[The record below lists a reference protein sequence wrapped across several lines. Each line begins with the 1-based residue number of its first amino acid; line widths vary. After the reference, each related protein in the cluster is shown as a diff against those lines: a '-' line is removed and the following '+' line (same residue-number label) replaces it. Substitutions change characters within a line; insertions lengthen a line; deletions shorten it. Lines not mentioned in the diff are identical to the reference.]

1 MSDGK
6 NCFEKNK
13 ELVNTDLF
21 GNVIDVNKDLKEMFV
36 IPPFSIFDTRQGYW
50 QNRKRR
56 WKRLINDNGESRTAT
71 LFKSSGDP
79 VSEKIKAQG
88 TVSILDPVLA
98 EICVKWFGFE
108 NCNILDPFAGDTV
121 FGYVAGFLKN
131 NFTGIEIRKEQADI
145 NQERTKEFNCKYY
158 CDDGQNVLNHV
169 EKNTQ
174 DLIFSCPPYFDLEVY
189 SDLENDASNQ
199 KEYDDFLKILD
210 NAFSGA
216 IKTLKDN
223 RFAFIVIGDVRDKN
237 GFYRLMPDDI
247 KQIFKRNGMYL
258 YNDIVLIESIGT
270 SALRAQPNMKY
281 LKVVKT
287 HQNVLV
293 FYKGDQRKIINNI
306 NK

>member
-1 MSDGK
+1 M
-6 NCFEKNK
+6 EKQDN
-13 ELVNTDLF
+13 VNFDLF
-21 GNVIDVNKDLKEMFV
+21 GNPIDENKDLKEMFL

-56 WKRLINDNGESRTAT
+56 WKNLINDNGESRAGT

-98 EICVKWFGFE
+98 EICVKWFGFD
-108 NCNILDPFAGDTV
+108 NCNIIDPFAGDTV
-121 FGYVAGFLKN
+121 FGYVAGFLRN

-145 NQERTKEFNCKYY
+145 NRERTKEFSCKYY
-158 CDDGQNVLNHV
+158 CDDGQNILNYV
-169 EKNTQ
+169 KKNTQ

-199 KEYDDFLKILD
+199 KEYNDFLKILD

-293 FYKGDQRKIINNI
+293 FYKGNPKKIINNI